1 MAHRTPTTPD
11 RDRYRF
17 ERERFAQGD
26 FSDDDNT
33 DDLYPPPRRGPGP
46 ARDRLERD
54 RSRPGNDPDDLYPP
68 PRRGPPVRDR
78 ERDRSRPGSRERR
91 SSVFVDEEEDEV
103 LVRERMMM
111 RRGGGFERER
121 EQEGRM
127 EVRRRAGSPPP
138 HAAAAEVE
146 RERVV
151 IERERYRS
159 PSPARPPPPPR
170 LVRRQSSL
178 DTFDRKPAARRY
190 WEREREEPPRRDE
203 GRVPPYV
210 DIPLPRARAL
220 PPPRVYAERDEVRV
234 ASSHVQRYEDEGFP
248 PYPERVRERE
258 VVTTRRRSRSRSRA
272 RGRSRSS
279 SESSA
284 SSAGGTVLMPRD
296 EYPKKG
302 KTRIPARL
310 VSKRALI
317 ELSYPYVE
325 EVRAH
330 PVKLGEETLTV
341 S

>member
-1 MAHRTPTTPD
+1 M
-11 RDRYRF
+11 
-17 ERERFAQGD
+17 
-26 FSDDDNT
+26 
-33 DDLYPPPRRGPGP
+33 
-46 ARDRLERD
+46 
-54 RSRPGNDPDDLYPP
+54 
-68 PRRGPPVRDR
+68 RDR
-78 ERDRSRPGSRERR
+78 ERDRSSRPGSRERR
-91 SSVFVDEEEDEV
+91 SVVYDREEREEDEV
-103 LVRERMMM
+103 LVRERERT
-111 RRGGGFERER
+111 RRVVYDREEEEEPPR
-121 EQEGRM
+121 G
-127 EVRRRAGSPPP
+127 VRRRPASPPP
-138 HAAAAEVE
+138 APPAEVE

-159 PSPARPPPPPR
+159 PSPGPAPPPR

-190 WEREREEPPRRDE
+190 WERDGPPPPRREE
-203 GRVPPYV
+203 GRMPPYV

-234 ASSHVQRYEDEGFP
+234 SSSSHLQRYEDDGFP

-258 VVTTRRRSRSRSRA
+258 VVTTRRRSRSRSKA

-279 SESSA
+279 SSS
-284 SSAGGTVLMPRD
+284 SSSSDAGGTVLMPRD

-330 PVKLGEETLTV
+330 TRRSSERKY
-341 S
+341 

>member
-1 MAHRTPTTPD
+1 M
-11 RDRYRF
+11 
-17 ERERFAQGD
+17 
-26 FSDDDNT
+26 
-33 DDLYPPPRRGPGP
+33 
-46 ARDRLERD
+46 
-54 RSRPGNDPDDLYPP
+54 
-68 PRRGPPVRDR
+68 RDR

-203 GRVPPYV
+203 GRGLPPYV

-325 EVRAH
+325 EVRAR